1 MTNQVWYTVPLVKPA
16 APCKCWRPTPVR
28 VHRPGRKVYFDRNTR
43 PVFLKPSET
52 AEYTPEELVEY
63 RKSWAVR

>member
-1 MTNQVWYTVPLVKPA
+1 MSGNNATIILPVSCTCNH
-16 APCKCWRPTPVR
+16 RPRPVR
-28 VHRPGRKVYFDRNTR
+28 VRRPRKVYIDMNAR

-52 AEYTPEELVEY
+52 ADWTPEELVEY